1 MTITLESLLMPE
13 QTQFESCNIEPI
25 EAAME
30 CGDAYAALCEAEQNC
45 TTYEAAKIIK
55 KNKSKSKKIKTTT
68 SKMKAK
74 DAKAKKAGGKVVK
87 IKKVTKENDEQ
98 LDGATGPTPT
108 TTDTNGLTDTDLDV
122 DPEAEVE
129 VTEVA
134 DDQPETQEESA
145 WEGMVEGKDFV
156 VEYEDASILA
166 LEDGEEKAKVNFK
179 EALKNFWDKVVKFF
193 QSIAAKIDEFLNF
206 DKKFIVKNKDAIEK
220 GLKTPGEV
228 TLKADKAY
236 ATDLIGAFNNAMKT
250 VQDELADADNLIK
263 GGASKE
269 DVNAVKKEAKKAN
282 PEEIKLADVKATYAD
297 LLKIVDDGRKDFK
310 DLYAKAK
317 KAGAEATSAAA
328 KADKENASKIRLAG
342 AKYQKT
348 VSNAYREFGIIR
360 STAAKIAHA
369 AAKAGGAKDTGAETP
384 AEQK

>member
-1 MTITLESLLMPE
+1 MITLESLLMPE
-13 QTQFESCNIEPI
+13 QTVEFEGVILEPI

-87 IKKVTKENDEQ
+87 IKKVAKEADEQ

-134 DDQPETQEESA
+134 DEQPTEESA
-145 WEGMVEGKDFV
+145 FEGMTEGVDFI

-166 LEDGEEKAKVNFK
+166 LEDGEEKAKTSFK
-179 EALKNFWDKVVKFF
+179 EALKNFWDKVVNFF
-193 QSIAAKIDEFLNF
+193 KSIAAKIDEFLNF
-206 DKKFIVKNKDAIEK
+206 DKKFIVNNKENIEK
-220 GLKTPGEV
+220 GLKTPGET
-228 TLKADKAY
+228 TLKADKAF
-236 ATDLIGAFNNAMKT
+236 AADLIGAFNNAMKT
-250 VQDELADADNLIK
+250 VNDELADAENLIK
-263 GGASKE
+263 GGSTKE
-269 DVNAVKKEAKKAN
+269 EVKETAKEAKKEN
-282 PEEIKLADVKATYAD
+282 PEEMKLADVKATYAD
-297 LLKIVDDGRKDFK
+297 LLKIVDDGRKQFK
-310 DLYAKAK
+310 DLYNKAK
-317 KAGAEATSAAA
+317 KAGSEAVAAAA
-328 KADKENASKIRLAG
+328 KADKENAGKIKLAG
-342 AKYQKT
+342 AKYQKA

-360 STAAKIAHA
+360 STAAKISHA
-369 AAKAGGAKDTGAETP
+369 AVKAAGGKAEAP
-384 AEQK
+384 AENK

>member
-13 QTQFESCNIEPI
+13 QVQTEGVILEPI

-30 CGDAYAALCEAEQNC
+30 CGDAYMALCEAEQNC

-87 IKKVTKENDEQ
+87 IKKVVKEADET

-108 TTDTNGLTDTDLDV
+108 TTDTNGLTDTDLDA

-134 DDQPETQEESA
+134 DEQPTEESA
-145 WEGMVEGKDFV
+145 FDGMTEGVDFI

-166 LEDGEEKAKVNFK
+166 LEDEEQKQKASFK
-179 EALKNFWDKVVKFF
+179 EALKAFWDKVVKFF

-206 DKKFIVKNKDAIEK
+206 DKKFIEKNKDAIEK
-220 GLKTPGEV
+220 GLKTPGDA

-236 ATDLIGAFNNAMKT
+236 ASDLAGAFANVMKT
-250 VQDELADADNLIK
+250 VKDELADADALIK
-263 GGASKE
+263 GGATKE
-269 DVNAVKKEAKKAN
+269 DVDAAKKEAKKEN
-282 PEEIKLADVKATYAD
+282 PEEIKLSEVKATVTD
-297 LLKIVDDGRKDFK
+297 LLKIVDDGRKEFK

-317 KAGAEATSAAA
+317 KAGAEATAAAA

-342 AKYQKT
+342 AKYQRT

-360 STAAKIAHA
+360 STASKIAHA
-369 AAKAGGAKDTGAETP
+369 AAKAGGAAKAETP
-384 AEQK
+384 AENK